1 MLILYYFGEEYAN
14 VTYFIINSH
23 KHKLHHTIK
32 QSHCCQN
39 LSKNLY
45 WNNTCRLMYKINGLF
60 PVGCCN
66 ERILIICCYSWNT
79 TLWECPSF
87 WENETGSHPAMFHI
101 WNILVAAA
109 CQCNNVGRSFC
120 MFWRYH
126 LYMLM
131 LFFQKKKKKSAIKKR
146 FMHLTGGGFQFRIL
160 VLFCHIH
167 L

>member
-87 WENETGSHPAMFHI
+87 WENETGSHPAMFSHLKYI
-101 WNILVAAA
+101 
-109 CQCNNVGRSFC
+109 GRSSLPMQQCGPKFLHVLAISPIYADVI
-120 MFWRYH
+120 FS
-126 LYMLM
+126 
-131 LFFQKKKKKSAIKKR
+131 KKKKKK
-146 FMHLTGGGFQFRIL
+146 
-160 VLFCHIH
+160 VP
-167 L
+167 